1 MNAPESIT
9 KKMSKQTKPLIPPS
23 LFEPVLKPVTQVVS
37 QLRNTVAIFWGQRNK
52 REQNMLSIAIVVV
65 LAALI
70 YLILL
75 APAIEGR
82 QRLQKS
88 LPGLRQ
94 QAAELQQIIAQ
105 TSNLNQA
112 SDQAVTPISQSGV
125 EAVLKR
131 LGMSSKS
138 ILVTGNNAKVQF
150 TAISF
155 SGLINF
161 LQQVQATEHWQVIE
175 AKVNAVEPAKPGIVD
190 ATVTLNQKNSG

>member
-9 KKMSKQTKPLIPPS
+9 KKMSKQTKPLISSS
-23 LFEPVLKPVTQVVS
+23 LLEPVLKPVTQVVS
-37 QLRNTVAIFWGQRNK
+37 QLRNTVATFWGQRNK
-52 REQNMLSIAIVVV
+52 REQNMLSVAIVVV

-105 TSNLNQA
+105 TGNLNQA
-112 SDQAVTPISQSGV
+112 SDQAATPISQSGV
-125 EAVLKR
+125 EAALKR

-190 ATVTLNQKNSG
+190 ASVTLNQKNSE

>member
-1 MNAPESIT
+1 
-9 KKMSKQTKPLIPPS
+9 MSKQTKPLISSS
-23 LFEPVLKPVTQVVS
+23 LLEPVLKPVTQVVS
-37 QLRNTVAIFWGQRNK
+37 QLRNTVATFWGQRNK
-52 REQNMLSIAIVVV
+52 REQNMLSVAIVVV

-105 TSNLNQA
+105 TGNLNQA
-112 SDQAVTPISQSGV
+112 SDQAATPISQSGV
-125 EAVLKR
+125 EAALKR

-190 ATVTLNQKNSG
+190 ASVTLNQKNSE